1 MNAKYL
7 GAFLLLSTQLEW
19 AESVFANNDF
29 NDLKGVGLN
38 DGSFLGEFYSKFTDD
53 THLPTIREALVS
65 AALTDPQKTPGMKDI
80 HRKLF
85 KILALTLAANAP
97 NYTNPP
103 CPRKEALES
112 IIAAVNNA
120 QADMAGK

>member
-1 MNAKYL
+1 MPTMNAKYL

-53 THLPTIREALVS
+53 THLPT
-65 AALTDPQKTPGMKDI
+65 LTDPQKTPGMKDI